1 MFNRHAI
8 KTYITILSLILS
20 LRSTHAQISL
30 APTYSDETF
39 SNSPPNRPSEFIYQ
53 THKGEE
59 LVSIRLLGS
68 VQRAGLYHVPKNM
81 NVTTLLSLAGG
92 TSRDADLRKIT
103 ISNEQRQDM
112 KAFRLDLEKSFETGQ
127 GELYQLQPND
137 LVYVAEKRPI
147 VSNDTWKAISI
158 LSIIL
163 TSALTAIA
171 IDDRL

>member
-1 MFNRHAI
+1 MLNLHAI
-8 KTYITILSLILS
+8 KTYIIITSLVLTMS
-20 LRSTHAQISL
+20 SAHAQISL

-39 SNSPPNRPSEFIYQ
+39 SNSAPNRPAEFIYQ

-103 ISNEQRQDM
+103 ISNELRQDM
-112 KAFRLDLEKSFETGQ
+112 RAFRINLEKSFETGQ
-127 GELYQLQPND
+127 GEMYQLQPND
-137 LVYVAEKRPI
+137 LVFVAEKRPI

-163 TSALTAIA
+163 TSALTALA
-171 IDDRL
+171 INDRL